1 MVGDAAAAQQAPRPA
16 RRPAIAARTSST
28 ERLRASRSASTCA
41 DRAERQRAHPVRW
54 ASTDQTATVSA
65 VPAA

>member
-1 MVGDAAAAQQAPRPA
+1 MVGDAAAAQHRRTRP
-16 RRPAIAARTSST
+16 PSPIAARTSST
-28 ERLRASRSASTCA
+28 DRLRASRSASTCA
-41 DRAERQRAHPVRW
+41 DRAERHRAHPARW